1 MCAQV
6 LRCVQ
11 KTTTRM
17 SAHMSYE
24 EEDTCVLKC
33 SDVCKRQQQECQHTS
48 CSDVCDVCS
57 HVCSWYFSFLF
68 PCCFSFL
75 FLCCF
80 SFISLA
86 RKKPTSL
93 KLWNTVCHMGRRI
106 HVCHMRRRIHVCH
119 MRRRIHVCHPLNGKA
134 YIFEATAKP
143 TLYTLQT
150 CFIYPSNL
158 LYAPLNLLCISSK
171 PTLHTLQTHF
181 TYPSN
186 HP

>member
-1 MCAQV
+1 MLSV
-6 LRCVQ
+6 LR
-11 KTTTRM
+11 
-17 SAHMSYE
+17 
-24 EEDTCVLKC
+24 CVLKC

-48 CSDVCDVCS
+48 VLRCVRCVLPCVLKFWRRSLWTNSRTRV
-57 HVCSWYFSFLF
+57 SWYFSFLF